1 MMVLHITNDY
11 SGSTVYKNMMMELDK
26 LDIEQIVYNPVRD
39 ASRIGKNQVCLL
51 SKNSKII
58 YSHILTKY
66 SDRIIYKKKI
76 QKIVKDI
83 ESKVDMT
90 KVTFIHAHTWYS
102 DGGAAYILSQKYK
115 IPYIV
120 AIRNTD
126 LNLFFRYF
134 IHERNF
140 GKKILKNAKKIIT
153 ISEVY
158 KNRILESPKLSSIKK
173 DLLDKLIV
181 IPNGVDPFWIDNKS
195 ENKKNSQAKEFK
207 LLYVGKF
214 DKGKNVL
221 NLVKAVKEIN
231 TKGKYSVVLTLVG
244 GEGNDEKNILKDIKE
259 VDQISFLGKI
269 LDKSKLL
276 DIMRDNDI
284 FAMPSKAE
292 TFGLVYVEAM
302 LQGLPILYTE
312 NEGIDGFYDENIGE
326 KVTKS
331 DVSEIELKV
340 IKLIENY
347 NQYQIPTN
355 KLVINHDWKRIA
367 VKYQELYLLDE

>member
-1 MMVLHITNDY
+1 MVLHITNDY

-367 VKYQELYLLDE
+367 VKYQELYLLD

>member
-1 MMVLHITNDY
+1 MVLHITNDY